1 MGDPLCVNVTILA
14 DDTLEDNETFTV
26 SIMSL
31 SDNSDVLEPSDI
43 TITIVDEDG
52 MCVHV
57 CVCACVCMCVNVC
70 AVWMRIE
77 STQIIINS
85 K

>member
-1 MGDPLCVNVTILA
+1 MDFLFTSVNLTILENTTMGDPLCVNVTILA

-57 CVCACVCMCVNVC
+57 CVCVNVC
-70 AVWMRIE
+70 VCV
-77 STQIIINS
+77 
-85 K
+85 